1 MPGGARG
8 VLSREAV
15 LSWGWATMAVRVIAK
30 DRHHAL
36 QQAQGAARAEQLDRV
51 YANQRE
57 ALLYGT
63 ASLQQRPD
71 VDHHLDILRL
81 GGPLLSEQEIAEYDD
96 YLEVKGA
103 ASSMTYQ
110 SRRSFCPR
118 KYAKSRIVYDP
129 LSPPWEKTP
138 RFASEVKPVWDL
150 VHPWFGEYIMR

>member
-1 MPGGARG
+1 
-8 VLSREAV
+8 
-15 LSWGWATMAVRVIAK
+15 MAVRVIAK

-63 ASLQQRPD
+63 ASIQQRPD

-96 YLEVKGA
+96 YVEVGGA
-103 ASSMTYQ
+103 ASSTTKP
-110 SRRSFCPR
+110 SRIPFCPR
-118 KYAKSRIVYDP
+118 RYAESRIIYDP
-129 LSPPWEKTP
+129 LKPNWQNTP
-138 RFASEVKPVWDL
+138 RFASEVTPVWDL
-150 VHPWFGEYIMR
+150 VHPWYGEYIMR